1 MTRLIFCLGANR
13 KYPEFARRL
22 GYDLGARL
30 PGSVYV
36 DRLRFADQDWRPH
49 TTLWH
54 VRDWFLRYRLRRLAD
69 MLVSARAV
77 AHASRRAYMAAL
89 ARHRPETASVLDW
102 ERWGQRAEVLD
113 WAEEAAQYVSEAV
126 VIIPKVSG
134 GPATLPRE
142 IGGRRVI
149 LGYSVPTT
157 HGATRIGLRE
167 FDGWPLHILG
177 GSPRQQMQVAQMHR
191 GEVVQADGNMVHKA
205 AGMGTYWRAG
215 RWHKSGRHATPTSWA
230 LMISL
235 INVAWEWER
244 LWKP

>member
-13 KYPEFARRL
+13 KYPEFARRI

-36 DRLRFADQDWRPH
+36 DRLRFADQDWKRPN
-49 TTLWH
+49 
-54 VRDWFLRYRLRRLAD
+54 
-69 MLVSARAV
+69 RA
-77 AHASRRAYMAAL
+77 AYMAAL

-102 ERWGQRAEVLD
+102 ERPEQRAEVLD
-113 WAEEAAQYVSEAV
+113 WAEEAAQHVAEAV
-126 VIIPKVSG
+126 IIIPKVRG
-134 GPATLPRE
+134 GIATLPRV

-205 AGMGTYWRAG
+205 AGRGTYWRAG
-215 RWHKSGRHATPTSWA
+215 QWHKSERHATPTSWA
-230 LMISL
+230 LMVSL
-235 INVAWEWER
+235 VNVAWEWRR
-244 LWKP
+244 LEEYGYVC